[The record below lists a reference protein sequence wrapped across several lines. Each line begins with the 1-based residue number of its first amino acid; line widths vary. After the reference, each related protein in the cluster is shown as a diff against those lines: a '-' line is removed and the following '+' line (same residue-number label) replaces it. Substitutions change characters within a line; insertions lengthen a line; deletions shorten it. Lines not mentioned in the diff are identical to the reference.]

1 MQIKKLQIENF
12 RSIVDIELSLDDT
25 TVFIGANNSGKSA
38 VLEAVRIALTRRW
51 GQRGTGFTE
60 NDIHIASPEDDPRT
74 APAPR
79 ILIIFQESSAG
90 EWPEDMIANLDE
102 IMTLTA
108 RGLNRVSVAIT
119 YSWNADDEVFKPAW
133 EFLDTDGNAQPP
145 RRRAINLSG
154 FYNYVLFYWL
164 GALRDAKDEFTARS
178 QHWGGLLKSINVPAE
193 LEQEIM
199 QTLDELDIKLLA
211 SDPRFTQIAETIG
224 HATEVAAGDTPG
236 AAKLRM
242 LPLNLW
248 DLLARAGIVLKNE
261 EPLPWL
267 PLDHHGQG
275 LQSLAVI
282 FLLQAAIS
290 YALSEELD
298 EGAEPIF
305 AIEEPEVHLHPQ
317 AARTLWKRI
326 SELPGQKIV
335 STHSPY
341 FIQHVPLHN
350 IRLIRF
356 ADNSTSVS
364 ALQRRVV
371 SDLPWTQEVENLV
384 GGKQLNHLE
393 KDEEIGTI
401 AATVWFDER
410 TANDLTDC
418 WKGDPNENEMS
429 KKVASFRRDCR
440 ALVSKEDES
449 SLAVLGRRMR
459 GEIFFAGQ
467 WLLAEG
473 QSDYLLLHA
482 IGVALGYDLDQHGVA
497 IIDFQNNGNPGVYA
511 GLADALEIPWM
522 MITDGDAEGE
532 KFRKLLLK
540 RGFTEHDVNDHI
552 SSLPTPNDLE
562 EQLIADGHENLL
574 RGILADTQDES
585 AKTCSLDEFKKRLK
599 NKKTAYMT
607 ELAPMVASDTAL
619 AMKMP
624 EPFVNAI
631 EHLKNGLT

>member
-1 MQIKKLQIENF
+1 M
-12 RSIVDIELSLDDT
+12 
-25 TVFIGANNSGKSA
+25 
-38 VLEAVRIALTRRW
+38 
-51 GQRGTGFTE
+51 
-60 NDIHIASPEDDPRT
+60 
-74 APAPR
+74 
-79 ILIIFQESSAG
+79 
-90 EWPEDMIANLDE
+90 
-102 IMTLTA
+102 
-108 RGLNRVSVAIT
+108 
-119 YSWNADDEVFKPAW
+119 
-133 EFLDTDGNAQPP
+133 
-145 RRRAINLSG
+145 
-154 FYNYVLFYWL
+154 
-164 GALRDAKDEFTARS
+164 
-178 QHWGGLLKSINVPAE
+178 
-193 LEQEIM
+193 
-199 QTLDELDIKLLA
+199 
-211 SDPRFTQIAETIG
+211 
-224 HATEVAAGDTPG
+224 
-236 AAKLRM
+236 
-242 LPLNLW
+242 
-248 DLLARAGIVLKNE
+248 
-261 EPLPWL
+261 
-267 PLDHHGQG
+267 
-275 LQSLAVI
+275 
-282 FLLQAAIS
+282 
-290 YALSEELD
+290 
-298 EGAEPIF
+298 
-305 AIEEPEVHLHPQ
+305 
-317 AARTLWKRI
+317 
-326 SELPGQKIV
+326 
-335 STHSPY
+335 
-341 FIQHVPLHN
+341 
-350 IRLIRF
+350 
-356 ADNSTSVS
+356 
-364 ALQRRVV
+364 
-371 SDLPWTQEVENLV
+371 ENLV

-540 RGFTEHDVNDHI
+540 RGFTEDDVNDHI

>member
-1 MQIKKLQIENF
+1 MQIKKLHIENF
-12 RSIVDIELSLDDT
+12 RSIVDLELSLEDT

-38 VLEAVRIALTRRW
+38 VLEAVRVALTRRW

-60 NDIHIASPEDDPRT
+60 NDIHIAGPEDDPRT

-79 ILIIFQESSAG
+79 ILIIFEESSAG
-90 EWPEDMIANLDE
+90 EWPEDMIANLDY
-102 IMTLTA
+102 IVTLTGD
-108 RGLNRVSVAIT
+108 GLNRVSMAIT
-119 YSWNADDEVFKPAW
+119 YSWDADDEVFKPAW

-154 FYNYVLFYWL
+154 LYNYVLFYWL
-164 GALRDAKDEFTARS
+164 GALRDAEDEFTARS
-178 QHWGGLLKSINVPAE
+178 RHWGGLLKSMNVSSE

-199 QTLDELDIKLLA
+199 QTLDELDLKLLE
-211 SDPRFTQIAETIG
+211 SDPRFAQIAETIG

-290 YALSEELD
+290 HAILEELD

-317 AARTLWKRI
+317 AARTLWQRI

-350 IRLIRF
+350 IRLVRF
-356 ADNSTSVS
+356 AGNATSVS
-364 ALQRRVV
+364 ALQKRMV
-371 SDLPWTQEVENLV
+371 SSLPWTQEVENLV
-384 GGKQLNHLE
+384 GGKRLDHLE
-393 KDEEIGTI
+393 KDDQAGTVT
-401 AATVWFDER
+401 ATVWFDER
-410 TANDLTDC
+410 TANDLVDC
-418 WKGDPNENEMS
+418 WKGGPNEDEMS
-429 KKVASFRRDCR
+429 ERVSSFRHDCR
-440 ALVSKEDES
+440 GLVSKEDES
-449 SLAVLGRRMR
+449 DLALLGRRIR
-459 GEIFFAGQ
+459 GEIFFARQ

-473 QSDYLLLHA
+473 QSDHLLLHA
-482 IGVALGYDLDQHGVA
+482 VGVALGYDLDQHGVA
-497 IIDFQNNGNPGVYA
+497 VIDFQNNGNPGVYA
-511 GLADALEIPWM
+511 GLADALGIPWM

-532 KFRKLLLK
+532 RFQGLLLK
-540 RGFTEHDVNDHI
+540 RGFTDDDVNDHVT
-552 SSLPTPNDLE
+552 SLAAPNDLE

-574 RGILADTQDES
+574 RDILANIQGES

-599 NKKTAYMT
+599 NKKTAYMS
-607 ELAPMVASDTAL
+607 ELAPMVAADTAL

-624 EPFVNAI
+624 EPFVKAV
-631 EHLKNGLT
+631 EHLKNGPT

>member
-1 MQIKKLQIENF
+1 
-12 RSIVDIELSLDDT
+12 
-25 TVFIGANNSGKSA
+25 
-38 VLEAVRIALTRRW
+38 
-51 GQRGTGFTE
+51 
-60 NDIHIASPEDDPRT
+60 
-74 APAPR
+74 
-79 ILIIFQESSAG
+79 
-90 EWPEDMIANLDE
+90 MICSF
-102 IMTLTA
+102 
-108 RGLNRVSVAIT
+108 SV
-119 YSWNADDEVFKPAW
+119 
-133 EFLDTDGNAQPP
+133 
-145 RRRAINLSG
+145 
-154 FYNYVLFYWL
+154 
-164 GALRDAKDEFTARS
+164 
-178 QHWGGLLKSINVPAE
+178 
-193 LEQEIM
+193 
-199 QTLDELDIKLLA
+199 
-211 SDPRFTQIAETIG
+211 
-224 HATEVAAGDTPG
+224 
-236 AAKLRM
+236 
-242 LPLNLW
+242 NLW

-449 SLAVLGRRMR
+449 SLAVLGR
-459 GEIFFAGQ
+459 
-467 WLLAEG
+467 
-473 QSDYLLLHA
+473 
-482 IGVALGYDLDQHGVA
+482 
-497 IIDFQNNGNPGVYA
+497 
-511 GLADALEIPWM
+511 
-522 MITDGDAEGE
+522 
-532 KFRKLLLK
+532 
-540 RGFTEHDVNDHI
+540 
-552 SSLPTPNDLE
+552 
-562 EQLIADGHENLL
+562 
-574 RGILADTQDES
+574 
-585 AKTCSLDEFKKRLK
+585 
-599 NKKTAYMT
+599 
-607 ELAPMVASDTAL
+607 
-619 AMKMP
+619 
-624 EPFVNAI
+624 VNA
-631 EHLKNGLT
+631 EHRI

>member
-1 MQIKKLQIENF
+1 
-12 RSIVDIELSLDDT
+12 
-25 TVFIGANNSGKSA
+25 
-38 VLEAVRIALTRRW
+38 
-51 GQRGTGFTE
+51 
-60 NDIHIASPEDDPRT
+60 
-74 APAPR
+74 
-79 ILIIFQESSAG
+79 
-90 EWPEDMIANLDE
+90 
-102 IMTLTA
+102 
-108 RGLNRVSVAIT
+108 
-119 YSWNADDEVFKPAW
+119 
-133 EFLDTDGNAQPP
+133 
-145 RRRAINLSG
+145 
-154 FYNYVLFYWL
+154 
-164 GALRDAKDEFTARS
+164 
-178 QHWGGLLKSINVPAE
+178 
-193 LEQEIM
+193 M
-199 QTLDELDIKLLA
+199 QTLDELDIRLLA

-290 YALSEELD
+290 HALSEELD

-384 GGKQLNHLE
+384 GGKQLNHLK

-410 TANDLTDC
+410 TASDLADC

-429 KKVASFRRDCR
+429 NKVASFRRDCR

-449 SLAVLGRRMR
+449 ALALLGRRMR

-497 IIDFQNNGNPGVYA
+497 VIDFQNNGNPGVYA

-532 KFRKLLLK
+532 KIRRLLLK
-540 RGFTEHDVNDHI
+540 RGFTEDDANDHI
-552 SSLPTPNDLE
+552 SRLPTPNDLE

-607 ELAPMVASDTAL
+607 ELAPMVATDTAL

>member
-1 MQIKKLQIENF
+1 MQIKKLKIENF
-12 RSIVDIELSLDDT
+12 RSIVDLELSLDGT

-60 NDIHIASPEDDPRT
+60 NDIHITGPEDDPRT

-79 ILIIFQESSAG
+79 ILIIFEESSAD
-90 EWPEDMIANLDE
+90 EWPEDMVANLDD
-102 IMTLTA
+102 IMTLTGD
-108 RGLNRVSVAIT
+108 GLNRVSMAIT
-119 YSWNADDEVFKPAW
+119 YSWDTDDEVFKPAW
-133 EFLDTDGNAQPP
+133 EFLDTEGNAQPP

-154 FYNYVLFYWL
+154 FYDYVPFYWL
-164 GALRDAKDEFTARS
+164 GALRDAEDEFTARS
-178 QHWGGLLKSINVPAE
+178 QHWGGLLKSMNVPAE

-199 QTLDELDIKLLA
+199 QTLDDLDTKLLT
-211 SDPRFTQIAETIG
+211 SDPRFAQIAETIG

-248 DLLARAGIVLKNE
+248 DLLTRAGIVLKNE

-267 PLDHHGQG
+267 PLNHHGQG

-290 YALSEELD
+290 QGLSEKLD

-317 AARTLWKRI
+317 AARTLWQRV
-326 SELPGQKIV
+326 SELSGQKLV

-356 ADNSTSVS
+356 ADNETSVS
-364 ALQRRVV
+364 ALQKRVV
-371 SDLPWTQEVENLV
+371 SDLPWTQKVENLV
-384 GGKQLNHLE
+384 DEKWLNNFE
-393 KDEEIGTI
+393 KDEQAGTI

-410 TANDLTDC
+410 TARDLADC
-418 WKGDPNENEMS
+418 WKGDPDEDEMNE
-429 KKVASFRRDCR
+429 KVASFRHDCR
-440 ALVSKEDES
+440 GLVSKEDES
-449 SLAVLGRRMR
+449 ALALLGRRMR
-459 GEIFFAGQ
+459 GEIFFARQ

-497 IIDFQNNGNPGVYA
+497 VIDFQNNGNPGVYA
-511 GLADALEIPWM
+511 GLADALGIPWM
-522 MITDGDAEGE
+522 MITDGDVEGE
-532 KFRKLLLK
+532 RFKAGLLK
-540 RGFTEHDVNDHI
+540 RGFTKDDVNHHV
-552 SSLPTPNDLE
+552 SSLPAPNHLE

-574 RGILADTQDES
+574 RNILADMQGEG
-585 AKTCSLDEFKKRLK
+585 AKTWPLDEFKKRLN

-607 ELAPMVASDTAL
+607 ELAQMVVSDTAL

-624 EPFVNAI
+624 GPFVETI
-631 EHLKNGLT
+631 EHLKNGST

>member
-164 GALRDAKDEFTARS
+164 GALRNAKDEFTARS

-290 YALSEELD
+290 HALSEELD

-317 AARTLWKRI
+317 AARTL
-326 SELPGQKIV
+326 PA
-335 STHSPY
+335 PA
-341 FIQHVPLHN
+341 LHD
-350 IRLIRF
+350 R
-356 ADNSTSVS
+356 
-364 ALQRRVV
+364 RRV
-371 SDLPWTQEVENLV
+371 QERVCC
-384 GGKQLNHLE
+384 G
-393 KDEEIGTI
+393 
-401 AATVWFDER
+401 
-410 TANDLTDC
+410 
-418 WKGDPNENEMS
+418 
-429 KKVASFRRDCR
+429 
-440 ALVSKEDES
+440 
-449 SLAVLGRRMR
+449 
-459 GEIFFAGQ
+459 
-467 WLLAEG
+467 
-473 QSDYLLLHA
+473 
-482 IGVALGYDLDQHGVA
+482 
-497 IIDFQNNGNPGVYA
+497 
-511 GLADALEIPWM
+511 
-522 MITDGDAEGE
+522 
-532 KFRKLLLK
+532 
-540 RGFTEHDVNDHI
+540 
-552 SSLPTPNDLE
+552 
-562 EQLIADGHENLL
+562 
-574 RGILADTQDES
+574 
-585 AKTCSLDEFKKRLK
+585 
-599 NKKTAYMT
+599 
-607 ELAPMVASDTAL
+607 
-619 AMKMP
+619 
-624 EPFVNAI
+624 
-631 EHLKNGLT
+631 

>member
-12 RSIVDIELSLDDT
+12 RSIVDLELWLDNT

-60 NDIHIASPEDDPRT
+60 NDIHISGPEDDPRI

-79 ILIIFQESSAG
+79 VRITFEESSTD
-90 EWPEDMIANLDE
+90 EWPEDMVANLDA
-102 IMTLTA
+102 IVTLTGE
-108 RGLNRVSVAIT
+108 GLNRVSMAIS
-119 YSWNADDEVFKPAW
+119 YSWDADDEVFKPAW
-133 EFLDTDGNAQPP
+133 EFLNTEGNALPAK
-145 RRRAINLSG
+145 RRAINLSG

-164 GALRDAKDEFTARS
+164 GALRDAEDEFTARS
-178 QHWGGLLKSINVPAE
+178 RHWGGLLKSMNVPSE

-199 QTLDELDIKLLA
+199 QTLDDLDTKLLA
-211 SDPRFTQIAETIG
+211 SDPRFAQIAETIG

-290 YALSEELD
+290 HALSEELD

-317 AARTLWKRI
+317 AARTLWQRI
-326 SELPGQKIV
+326 SGLPGQKIV

-341 FIQHVPLHN
+341 FVQHVPLHN
-350 IRLIRF
+350 IRLVRF
-356 ADNSTSVS
+356 AENATSVS
-364 ALQRRVV
+364 ALQKRVV
-371 SDLPWTQEVENLV
+371 SDLPWTQEVEDLV
-384 GGKQLNHLE
+384 VGKQLDHLE
-393 KDEEIGTI
+393 KDEKTGSVT
-401 AATVWFDER
+401 ATVWFDESI
-410 TANDLTDC
+410 ASDLEDC
-418 WKGDPNENEMS
+418 WKSDPNAEEMS
-429 KKVASFRRDCR
+429 EIVASFRHDCR
-440 ALVSKEDES
+440 VLVSKEDES
-449 SLAVLGRRMR
+449 DLALLGRRMR

-482 IGVALGYDLDQHGVA
+482 VGVALGYDLDQHGVVV
-497 IIDFQNNGNPGVYA
+497 IDFQNNGNPGVYA
-511 GLADALEIPWM
+511 GLADALGIPWM

-532 KFRKLLLK
+532 RFRGQLLK
-540 RGFTEHDVNDHI
+540 RGFTEDDVNDHV
-552 SSLPTPNDLE
+552 SSLPAQNDLE
-562 EQLIADGHENLL
+562 DQLIADGHENLL
-574 RGILADTQDES
+574 RDILAEIQGEN
-585 AKTCSLDEFKKRLK
+585 AKTCLLDEFTKRLK

-607 ELAPMVASDTAL
+607 ELASIVAGDTAL
-619 AMKMP
+619 ALKMP
-624 EPFVNAI
+624 EPFVKAI
-631 EHLKNGLT
+631 KHLKNGAT